1 MNMRM
6 AKYEIRR
13 RWLNLVDF
21 FKRPRCHVFGCVI
34 MNEYHACERCGI
46 MLYDGFIDQP
56 LILPILHLK
65 WRIKEMILGKRCFG
79 CGKRIPKEE
88 DYCSEECFEKN
99 LPF

>member
-1 MNMRM
+1 M

-21 FKRPRCHVFGCVI
+21 FSRPKCHILGCSI

-65 WRIKEMILGKRCFG
+65 WRILELIKGRRCPE
-79 CGKRIPKEE
+79 CGKKIHRDQ
-88 DYCSEECFEKN
+88 DYCSDECFEKG